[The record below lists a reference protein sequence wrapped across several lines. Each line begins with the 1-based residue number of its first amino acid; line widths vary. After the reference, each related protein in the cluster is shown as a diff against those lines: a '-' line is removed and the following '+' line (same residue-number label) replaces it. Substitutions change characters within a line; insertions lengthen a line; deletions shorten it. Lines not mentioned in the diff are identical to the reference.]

1 MANKLS
7 VADILESLK
16 TMSLLEVKELIEAIE
31 KEFNVSAAV
40 PVAVAGAAGGDDSK
54 QAASEVSVILKDVGA
69 NKVNVIKVVREI
81 TGLGLMEAK
90 KLVDNAPS
98 TIKEEVKVE
107 DANKMKEQ
115 FAAAGA
121 TVEFK

>member
-16 TMSLLEVKELIEAIE
+16 AMSLLEVKELIEAIE